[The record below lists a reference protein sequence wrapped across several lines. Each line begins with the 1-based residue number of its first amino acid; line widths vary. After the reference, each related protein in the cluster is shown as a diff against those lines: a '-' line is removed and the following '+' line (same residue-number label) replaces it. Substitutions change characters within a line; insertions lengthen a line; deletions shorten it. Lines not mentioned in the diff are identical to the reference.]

1 MSNNKDWTGNKK
13 STFTMLGASNHA
25 QEERE
30 VNDFYATDPI
40 AIDKLFEVEQFDVN
54 IWECACGDG
63 ELSKRMIKFG
73 KNVFSSDLIDRGY
86 EDCRSGLNFL
96 EIETGPDKPVFEGD
110 IITNPPYKY
119 ISEFI
124 LKALELVQ
132 EGHKVAM
139 FCKLTTLESQSR
151 YDDIFSK
158 YPPKTIYVFS
168 KRIACYKNND
178 RSKYQSSAVCYAWF
192 VWEKG
197 FTGDPIIK
205 WI

>member
-1 MSNNKDWTGNKK
+1 MNKDWTGNKN
-13 STFTMLGASNHA
+13 STFTCLGASNHA

-40 AIDKLFEVEQFDVN
+40 AIDKLFSVEKFDVN

-63 ELSKRMIKFG
+63 ELTKRMLLYG
-73 KNVFSSDLIDRGY
+73 KHVRSSDLIDRGY
-86 EDCRSGLNFL
+86 PNANVGVDFLSLNKEQHSFR
-96 EIETGPDKPVFEGD
+96 GD
-110 IITNPPYKY
+110 IITNPPYRY
-119 ISEFI
+119 ITEFI

-168 KRIACYKNND
+168 KRVACYKNND

-197 FTGDPIIK
+197 FTGDPVIK

>member
-1 MSNNKDWTGNKK
+1 MSKDWVGNKK
-13 STFTMLGASNHA
+13 SVFTTLGASSHA
-25 QEERE
+25 LEERE
-30 VNDFYATDPI
+30 VNDFYSTDES
-40 AIDKLFEVEQFDVN
+40 AIDKLFSVEKFDRD
-54 IWECACGDG
+54 IWECAAGNG
-63 ELSKRMIKFG
+63 ALSKRMIELG
-73 KNVFSSDLIDRGY
+73 KRVYSTDLIDRGY
-86 EDCRSGLNFL
+86 EDCVSGVNFL
-96 EIETGPDKPVFEGD
+96 EVETGPEKPIFQGD

-119 ISEFI
+119 ITEFI

-139 FCKLTTLESQSR
+139 FCKLTTLESQKR

-168 KRIACYKNND
+168 KRVACYKNDD
-178 RSKYQSSAVCYAWF
+178 RTKYQSSAVCYAWF

-197 FTGDPIIK
+197 FSGDPIIK

>member
-1 MSNNKDWTGNKK
+1 MNDWTGNKK
-13 STFTMLGASNHA
+13 STFVCLGASNHA

-40 AIDKLFEVEQFDVN
+40 AIDKLFAVEQFSDN

-63 ELSKRMIKFG
+63 ALSKRMVELG
-73 KNVFSSDLIDRGY
+73 KNVFSTDLVDRGY
-86 EDCRSGLNFL
+86 EDSTSGVNFL

-119 ISEFI
+119 ITEFI
-124 LKALELVQ
+124 LKAIDLVQ
-132 EGHKVAM
+132 DGHKVAM
-139 FCKLTTLESQSR
+139 FCKLTTLESQKR

-168 KRIACYKNND
+168 KRIPCYKNND
-178 RSKYQSSAVCYAWF
+178 RSSYQSSAIAYAWF

-197 FTGDPIIK
+197 FLGNPIIK

>member
-1 MSNNKDWTGNKK
+1 MNKDWTGNKN
-13 STFTMLGASNHA
+13 STFTCLGASNHA

-30 VNDFYATDPI
+30 VNDFYATDEI
-40 AIDKLFEVEQFDVN
+40 AIDKLFEVEEFDEH
-54 IWECACGDG
+54 IWECAAGDG
-63 ELSKRMIKFG
+63 ALSKRMIKLG
-73 KNVFSSDLIDRGY
+73 KKVLSTDLIDRGY
-86 EDCRSGLNFL
+86 EDCISGVDFL
-96 EIETGPDKPVFEGD
+96 KVETNETSPMFEGD
-110 IITNPPYKY
+110 IITNPPYRY
-119 ISEFI
+119 ITEFI

-132 EGHKVAM
+132 DGHKVAM

-168 KRIACYKNND
+168 KRVACYKNND

-197 FTGDPIIK
+197 FTGDPVIK